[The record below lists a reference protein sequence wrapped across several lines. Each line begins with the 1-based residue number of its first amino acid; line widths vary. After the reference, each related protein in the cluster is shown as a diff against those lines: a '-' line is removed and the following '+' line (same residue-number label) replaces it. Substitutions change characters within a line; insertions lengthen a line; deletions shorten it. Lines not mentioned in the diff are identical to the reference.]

1 MLVSKCTTRINHP
14 TALLITSVY
23 TLLNADDDQCH
34 SAFLNRHPAPST
46 RPTFKDILAALLH
59 DEAKVLDI
67 PVEDASTHE
76 QASLLGAPL
85 EAGENMYS
93 DLQQLYLPDITATSN
108 NSDYV
113 YVWLC
118 RASLILRPE
127 HPGNGATVELYYS
140 ITTYD
145 LCTFQFYWISWFTV
159 SYPHPSLV

>member
-1 MLVSKCTTRINHP
+1 M
-14 TALLITSVY
+14 LITSVY
-23 TLLNADDDQCH
+23 TLLHAERY
-34 SAFLNRHPAPST
+34 SVFLTRHPAPST

-93 DLQQLYLPDITATSN
+93 DLQQLYLPDITATSD

-113 YVWLC
+113 FV
-118 RASLILRPE
+118 
-127 HPGNGATVELYYS
+127 
-140 ITTYD
+140 
-145 LCTFQFYWISWFTV
+145 
-159 SYPHPSLV
+159 